1 MEENKVYI
9 KELNIFLKDEEL
21 FYLFKNEY
29 YCQILDSSLKNN
41 NLGKYSIIVFDPF
54 LIFRSKN
61 NNIEIEENKIIKNIE
76 EDPLL
81 FLKQLLIK
89 YKINIKKTLPFIGGC
104 VGFFSYDICNLIEK
118 LPNVACDDS
127 NIPDLVLGFYDSSI
141 IIEHLTGKVYFT
153 YINIQKSN
161 NQEKAIIEKLKKIKC
176 ILS

>member
-89 YKINIKKTLPFIGGC
+89 YKT
-104 VGFFSYDICNLIEK
+104 
-118 LPNVACDDS
+118 
-127 NIPDLVLGFYDSSI
+127 
-141 IIEHLTGKVYFT
+141 
-153 YINIQKSN
+153 
-161 NQEKAIIEKLKKIKC
+161 
-176 ILS
+176 